1 MSTPVRE
8 SLPPLS
14 LYIHI
19 PWCVRKCPYCDF
31 NSHRAEEELP
41 EQSYCDSLIE
51 DLQQSKELSQGR
63 ALQSIFIGGGTP
75 SLFSPHAFERV
86 LTACEE
92 IVGFEQDIEITME
105 ANPGTAEQQRFS
117 GYRQAGI
124 NRLSIGVQSFG
135 DEQLKALG
143 RIHSAD
149 QASKAMAMAR
159 KAGFDNVNLDLM
171 HGLPQQ
177 SVESAK
183 HDLQQAIALGPEHL
197 SWYQLTIEP
206 NTEYYKRP
214 PLLPID
220 DELAEIQIQGQ
231 ELLAQHGYKQY
242 EISAYSRDQQSRHN
256 LNYWKFGDYLGIG
269 AGAHAKISRQ
279 QAVSRQWKTRLPAH
293 YLDRSRKY
301 TAGEEIVQ
309 GEQLILEFMMNALR
323 LSDGFELDLFEQRT
337 FLPFSAIEPQLSELE
352 SEGLISMENGL
363 LCPTDLGQR
372 FLNDVIARFLPAD

>member
-1 MSTPVRE
+1 MFVNAPTAT
-8 SLPPLS
+8 L
-14 LYIHI
+14 IHT
-19 PWCVRKCPYCDF
+19 
-31 NSHRAEEELP
+31 RAEEELP

-75 SLFSPHAFERV
+75 SLFSPHAFERI

-183 HDLQQAIALGPEHL
+183 QDLQQAIALEPEHL

-363 LCPTDLGQR
+363 LLPHR
-372 FLNDVIARFLPAD
+372 FGAALFERCYCAFSTRRLVSLIK